1 MGFGRGALLLGFTAV
16 EVVVLAAIFAV
27 EVAEELVGRAG
38 KFKVIAVDDDVAF
51 RGGEEDQAFTL
62 RGSGFETRFGEDEA
76 DELAGAEEF
85 AFLDF
90 SFITNLV
97 WEK

>member
-1 MGFGRGALLLGFTAV
+1 M
-16 EVVVLAAIFAV
+16 AIFAV
-27 EVAEELVGRAG
+27 EVAEEIVGRAG
-38 KFKVIAVDDDVAF
+38 KFEVLAVDDDVAIK
-51 RGGEEDQAFTL
+51 GGEEDQAAFTL

-76 DELAGAEEF
+76 DELAGTEEF